1 MSQSEKKIEQ
11 KQVPVLVSSLG
22 GGLGAMVGAMITS
35 PLEVVKTR
43 LQAQNNK
50 RNLET
55 NSRFG
60 FGTINAL
67 RNLVQQEGFLGLY
80 RGLFAHCLGV
90 IPARTIHFFVYS
102 GTKGFLAKRWNDHP
116 YYVPMFSSAFAAA
129 TVVTITSPI
138 WLVKTR
144 LQLQAAAASET
155 LYNGLIDCAIKT
167 YKSEGLRGF
176 YKGLGASYLGVFET
190 MIQFTLYENLKRTLK
205 VSMDRDLHSSEFLL
219 ISSFSKLVAS
229 ALTYPHEVIRTRL
242 REQKN
247 VRPLKYPGPIS
258 GMLVLAR
265 QEGIKGLYGGMGA
278 HLLRVVPNA
287 AILFYVYEM
296 TERNYLR
303 YNNPK

>member
-1 MSQSEKKIEQ
+1 MSKSTENKIEK

-22 GGLGAMVGAMITS
+22 GGLGAMVGAIITS

-50 RNLET
+50 SSLIES

-60 FGTINAL
+60 FNTFNAL
-67 RNLVQQEGFLGLY
+67 RNMVQTEGFLGLY

-90 IPARTIHFFVYS
+90 IPARTVHFLVYS
-102 GTKGFLAKRWNDHP
+102 TCKGYLTKRWDDHP
-116 YYVPMFSSAFAAA
+116 YYVPMFSSSFAAA
-129 TVVTITSPI
+129 SVVTITSPI

-144 LQLQAAAASET
+144 LQLQANQASET
-155 LYNGLIDCAIKT
+155 LYNGMWDCAKKT
-167 YKSEGLRGF
+167 FHREGVKGF

-190 MIQFTLYENLKRTLK
+190 MIQFTLYENLKRLIK
-205 VSMDRDLHSSEFLL
+205 KKMNRDLNSSEFLI
-219 ISSFSKLVAS
+219 ISSFSKLIAS

-247 VRPLKYPGPIS
+247 TRPLKYPGPIA

-265 QEGIKGLYGGMGA
+265 EEGRKGLYGGMGA

-296 TERNYLR
+296 TERAYLK
-303 YNNPK
+303 YD